1 MAKKAN
7 AKLIGGFVAG
17 AIVLVIVGALAF
29 GGAQFF
35 AKKRAAVLF
44 FQGSL
49 SGVDKGSPV
58 TFRGVKIGTVTNV
71 SILYDVTKAVLR
83 IPVHIEID
91 LEKVQIVSGQRNER
105 NIKTLVERGLRAQLQ
120 SVSLVTGQTAVD
132 FDFRQMLI
140 HAGPVRFAVRGLKHT
155 CAPPSAICRPSIAVL
170 AQIAYRRVRG
180 PVVGMAL
187 ALPVEDDEL
196 VGMERSLV
204 VLSEGREDK
213 GGRMVGDPVVL

>member
-132 FDFRQMLI
+132 FDFRPDMPI
-140 HAGPVRFAVRGLKHT
+140 R
-155 CAPPSAICRPSIAVL
+155 
-170 AQIAYRRVRG
+170 
-180 PVVGMAL
+180 
-187 ALPVEDDEL
+187 L
-196 VGMERSLV
+196 VGAEPGALELPTIPSSIDILKANV
-204 VLSEGREDK
+204 TDLLAKVNKLPLDQISAQA
-213 GGRMVGDPVVL
+213 